1 MEFRILLLTLPV
13 LVFSTDT
20 PYDFGVLENENLLRT
35 LLQEDQILTTKLREL
50 NDQHHDFYLD
60 RFIRNQTINL
70 GDQSISSYIQHPINS
85 FQLIKKYAVV
95 FPAVLENVKPE
106 LVNNNI
112 IKEQLLKNTTM
123 ETLSEEDLVRAMNG
137 LVNMIHS
144 HQLDVDK
151 FSKGEIPGFKHGNKG
166 ESLRSDSFLY
176 TDDLLNLATQA
187 RNEYGYLGRF

>member
-50 NDQHHDFYLD
+50 NNQHQDFYLD
-60 RFIRNQTINL
+60 RFIKNQTINL

-85 FQLIKKYAVV
+85 FQLIKKHAVV
-95 FPAVLENVKPE
+95 FPAVLENVNPE
-106 LVNNNI
+106 LVNI
-112 IKEQLLKNTTM
+112 IKDQLLKNTTM
-123 ETLSEEDLVRAMNG
+123 NTLSDEDLRQAMNG
-137 LVNMIHS
+137 LVLMIHS
-144 HQLDVDK
+144 FQLDVDK

-166 ESLRSDSFLY
+166 ESLR
-176 TDDLLNLATQA
+176 
-187 RNEYGYLGRF
+187 EGVI

>member
-1 MEFRILLLTLPV
+1 MEVRILFFTLPV

-50 NDQHHDFYLD
+50 NNQHQDFYLD

-85 FQLIKKYAVV
+85 FQLIKKHAVV
-95 FPAVLENVKPE
+95 FPAVLENVDPE
-106 LVNNNI
+106 LVNI
-112 IKEQLLKNTTM
+112 INDQLLKNTTM
-123 ETLSEEDLVRAMNG
+123 NTLSDEDLRQAMNG
-137 LVNMIHS
+137 LVLMIHS
-144 HQLDVDK
+144 FQLDVDK

-166 ESLRSDSFLY
+166 ESLR
-176 TDDLLNLATQA
+176 
-187 RNEYGYLGRF
+187 EVVI